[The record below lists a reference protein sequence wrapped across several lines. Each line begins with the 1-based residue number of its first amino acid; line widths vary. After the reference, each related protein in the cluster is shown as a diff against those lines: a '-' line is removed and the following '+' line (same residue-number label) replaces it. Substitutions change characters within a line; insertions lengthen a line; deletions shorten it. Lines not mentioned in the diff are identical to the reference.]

1 MGRLG
6 WAFLNSKTMSIENF
20 LLMRNEISLL
30 AVILLILIS
39 EIFVSNKKT
48 IINIAIILFV
58 IHTIIG
64 FLPMDTGELF
74 GGSFRTNEL
83 VHFFKSVLNVGVI
96 IVLLQAN
103 DWIKE
108 KLIPKN
114 KSSEFYI
121 LLFSTLLG
129 MYYMV
134 SAGDFLMLFIGIEL
148 ATIPNAAL
156 VAYETGKRKSA
167 EAGIKFILSA
177 ALATGVSLFGITM
190 LYASTGSIYFA
201 EVSSLLTNTPLA
213 ILGFLFFFAGIAFKV
228 SLVPFHFWT
237 ADTYEGA
244 PISIASYLSVI
255 SKASA
260 VFVMI
265 MVLFTVFKS
274 LFDVWNYVIYGIAIA
289 TMFIGNLFAIRQTNI
304 KRFLAY
310 SSIAQAGFILL
321 GMLANSQLGITTVV
335 YFAAIYIFSNLAAF
349 GVVQSI
355 SLKTGKENIDDYTG
369 LYRTNPKLSL
379 VMLMALFS
387 LAGIPPVA
395 GFFGKFFL
403 FTAAASKGHY
413 LLVFIA
419 VVNVTISLYYYLL
432 VVRAMFLR
440 KSDNAIPFYNNS
452 IATKAGLVIAVL
464 GIFVIGLYSPIYEY
478 ITEISNFMFK

>member
-1 MGRLG
+1 M
-6 WAFLNSKTMSIENF
+6 NIDNF

-30 AVILLILIS
+30 AVILLLLIG
-39 EIFVSNKKT
+39 EIFISNKKT
-48 IINIAIILFV
+48 LINLGIGLFV
-58 IHTIIG
+58 LHTIIG
-64 FLPMDTGELF
+64 FFQVDTGELF
-74 GGSFRTNEL
+74 GGSFRTNQL
-83 VHFFKSVLNVGVI
+83 VNFFKSVLNVGVL

-103 DWIKE
+103 DWIKD
-108 KLIPKN
+108 KLSLEN
-114 KSSEFYI
+114 KSTEFYI

-156 VAYETGKRKSA
+156 VAYETNKAKSA

-177 ALATGVSLFGITM
+177 ALATGVSLFGISM
-190 LYASTGSIYFA
+190 LYATTGSLYFA
-201 EVSSLLTNTPLA
+201 EVSQTLQSSPLS

-244 PISIASYLSVI
+244 PISVASYLSVI

-265 MVLFTVFKS
+265 MVLFTVFQA
-274 LFDVWNYVIYGIAIA
+274 LADVWKYVIYGIAIA
-289 TMFIGNLFAIRQTNI
+289 TMVVGNLFALRQQNI
-304 KRFLAY
+304 KRFLAF

-321 GMLANSQLGITTVV
+321 GMLANSKLGITTVV

-355 SLKTGKENIDDYTG
+355 STKTGKENIADYTG
-369 LYRTNPKLSL
+369 LYRTNPMLSL
-379 VMLMALFS
+379 VMLMGLFS

-403 FTAAASKGHY
+403 FTAAASKGYY

-419 VVNVTISLYYYLL
+419 VANVTISLYYYLI
-432 VVRAMFLR
+432 VVRALFLR
-440 KSDNAIPFYNNS
+440 KSDHAIPFYKNTTMVK
-452 IATKAGLVIAVL
+452 IGLVMAVL
-464 GIFVIGLYSPIYEY
+464 GIVVIGLYSPFYEY
-478 ITEISNFMFK
+478 INEISNFVFK